1 MVDLRPRAHGL
12 RVAALAAR
20 RAAIRNNDND
30 GMNNPPPNDE
40 APPPQRD
47 MQEMPPPPQPG
58 RVRGGWGRGQGGR
71 AGRMGDQGGRNIAPP
86 LGAEAHGHEGR
97 GLPPPYQPPPPP
109 DAFHR
114 MLRRMGFSNEAIVA
128 LGNLGII
135 HIESLC
141 DVTEKDI
148 PSMIKEV
155 WRGNIFVRQIS
166 QNVMRE

>member
-1 MVDLRPRAHGL
+1 
-12 RVAALAAR
+12 
-20 RAAIRNNDND
+20 
-30 GMNNPPPNDE
+30 
-40 APPPQRD
+40 
-47 MQEMPPPPQPG
+47 
-58 RVRGGWGRGQGGR
+58 
-71 AGRMGDQGGRNIAPP
+71 MGDQGGRNIASPI
-86 LGAEAHGHEGR
+86 GAETHGYKGR

>member
-30 GMNNPPPNDE
+30 GMNNTPPNDE

-47 MQEMPPPPQPG
+47 MEEMPPPPQPG
-58 RVRGGWGRGQGGR
+58 RVRGGRGRGRGGR
-71 AGRMGDQGGRNIAPP
+71 AGRMGDQGGRNIASPI
-86 LGAEAHGHEGR
+86 GAETHGYKGR